1 MTLEIKNMTIAT
13 RHPVLTNFSYQ
24 FQKGNLYGIVATNG
38 SGKTTFFRT
47 VAGLL
52 APLAGRSSWS
62 CTASHHNRD
71 LFYYETSEWFEGNL
85 SGLDYLRFVKQ
96 TWQSSVDIDAVISY
110 WEMEDYAHLPIRQYS
125 LGMKQRV
132 LIAMYMVSDATYLL
146 MDEITNGLDETSRKL
161 FFKAL
166 HQLCQE
172 DKMIILTSHYKE
184 DIEEYCHVTLK
195 LVNET
200 MQEVE

>member
-1 MTLEIKNMTIAT
+1 
-13 RHPVLTNFSYQ
+13 
-24 FQKGNLYGIVATNG
+24 
-38 SGKTTFFRT
+38 
-47 VAGLL
+47 
-52 APLAGRSSWS
+52 
-62 CTASHHNRD
+62 
-71 LFYYETSEWFEGNL
+71 
-85 SGLDYLRFVKQ
+85 
-96 TWQSSVDIDAVISY
+96 
-110 WEMEDYAHLPIRQYS
+110 
-125 LGMKQRV
+125 MKQRV

-146 MDEITNGLDETSRKL
+146 MDEITNGLDEASRKL

-200 MQEVE
+200 MQEVD